1 MEGRREEGEE
11 RGRGGGRGEEG
22 GREEGRRRRRGEKG
36 GREGG
41 SKEKREMKK
50 EAGMEERE
58 WRTTYLV
65 PNETVITQKIFI
77 PATHLGGREDGRKGG
92 WEGEGRKNHFSE
104 YIHYKF
110 YTIHNVGIVKG

>member
-1 MEGRREEGEE
+1 MEGRRE
-11 RGRGGGRGEEG
+11 GRGGERGEEG
-22 GREEGRRRRRGEKG
+22 GRGEGRQRRRGEKG

-41 SKEKREMKK
+41 RKEKREMKK

-77 PATHLGGREDGRKGG
+77 PATHLGGREDGRGRGG
-92 WEGEGRKNHFSE
+92 KIVLQST
-104 YIHYKF
+104 YI
-110 YTIHNVGIVKG
+110 